1 MSDTAPEAI
10 QLGIEEPQFHPGISK
25 LGVGWPVVVLI
36 LGGVLN
42 AAWVGFLAWAL
53 ARVVGLL

>member
-10 QLGIEEPQFHPGISK
+10 RFGIKETQIYPRISK
-25 LGVGWPVVVLI
+25 PRLDWPIAVLI
-36 LGGVLN
+36 LGGILN
-42 AAWVGFLAWAL
+42 AAWVAFLVWAF